1 MMFLPALSKESGG
14 ETLVFKLIFMEGE
27 KKFEG
32 NLAAIILIVLEPV
45 T

>member
-1 MMFLPALSKESGG
+1 MIFLPAFSKESGG

-32 NLAAIILIVLEPV
+32 NLGAIILKVLEPV